1 MWHANS
7 FTSCTPL
14 KVIKFWVGKVVP
26 CDDLIYPAF
35 LSPCTTTQEKVYSKS
50 ILKLPEVPQEQF
62 SNIQTN
68 KCKYLPNLTDKSSKN
83 NQAFYFI
90 FQKYLKTFIMISI
103 LFCIMLHSFVCCI
116 IWVA

>member
-7 FTSCTPL
+7 FTSSTPL
-14 KVIKFWVGKVVP
+14 KVIKFWVGKVLP
-26 CDDLIYPAF
+26 CDDLIHPEF
-35 LSPCTTTQEKVYSKS
+35 LSPCTMTLGKICSKS
-50 ILKLPEVPQEQF
+50 ILKLFEVPQEQF

-68 KCKYLPNLTDKSSKN
+68 KCKHLPNLTDKSSKN

-103 LFCIMLHSFVCCI
+103 
-116 IWVA
+116 